1 MKMKDVH
8 RVFHWNVEYNDTQL
22 TSDNWISCQAVTAS
36 LWVGGHQ
43 ASGPADCTRIGLT
56 GSGSTFDWRYLV
68 RSIERERSDLWLFC
82 LLSSSGSCLMESW
95 GVGDLQI
102 NSLHF
107 RSKPVHFGKRARKTQ
122 QTTKIPVIT
131 YLKESRGDSK
141 RRASVGEQFSTPD
154 GSGSM
159 SWLAEYGFWNLVEI
173 LIFIGYCGVL
183 SRPKSRDAETR
194 NERNSP
200 RARLAW
206 RPNVDATLHICSSL
220 SNLPKFHT
228 KLEMLK
234 LLY

>member
-8 RVFHWNVEYNDTQL
+8 RVFHWNMAYNDTQL

-68 RSIERERSDLWLFC
+68 RSIERERSDFWLFC

-102 NSLHF
+102 NFLHF

-122 QTTKIPVIT
+122 ETTKIPVIT

-141 RRASVGEQFSTPD
+141 RRASVDEQFSTPD

-173 LIFIGYCGVL
+173 LIFIRYCGVL
-183 SRPKSRDAETR
+183 SRPKSRDAKRKEFASSASRVASKCRRHTPKLFVLV
-194 NERNSP
+194 NSSKISYQTGN
-200 RARLAW
+200 A
-206 RPNVDATLHICSSL
+206 
-220 SNLPKFHT
+220 
-228 KLEMLK
+228 
-234 LLY
+234 